1 MEKNKQIKR
10 DAQKQPEPKVVYVS
24 REEAPN
30 LQRFFELVK
39 ERAGGIAKV
48 EVTRSP

>member
-1 MEKNKQIKR
+1 MT
-10 DAQKQPEPKVVYVS
+10 KQPKSTKPTKPKKPKVVYVS

-39 ERAGGIAKV
+39 KRAGGIVKV
-48 EVTRSP
+48 TVTRSP